1 MIIMSKPTAWDKV
14 VNARAAGKIGVDDL
28 INGITDDFME
38 LHGDRAYGDDPAVY
52 GGIGTMDDIP
62 TTFVGIRK
70 GADLN
75 SNIERHFGSAEP
87 DGYRKALRLMKQA
100 EKFNRPIVTL
110 INTPGAYPGVDAEYH
125 GIGYTIAQLILQG
138 MQLTVPYI
146 SVIVGEGGSG
156 GALALAVGDCVWAFE
171 DSIYSVLSPE
181 GYATILW
188 KDPSRMKEAASVMKL
203 TPDELLSE
211 GIIDRIIPE
220 VNTVDGFERFR
231 GDLVKKIKEL
241 NAMSKDEML
250 QKRLA
255 RYRNF

>member
-1 MIIMSKPTAWDKV
+1 
-14 VNARAAGKIGVDDL
+14 
-28 INGITDDFME
+28 
-38 LHGDRAYGDDPAVY
+38 
-52 GGIGTMDDIP
+52 
-62 TTFVGIRK
+62 
-70 GADLN
+70 
-75 SNIERHFGSAEP
+75 
-87 DGYRKALRLMKQA
+87 
-100 EKFNRPIVTL
+100 
-110 INTPGAYPGVDAEYH
+110 EYH